1 MGILSLGVC
10 FLGHFLLRGF
20 VARDAVAAV
29 FLDPGRFVP
38 DSGSLDRTSL
48 VSGLHKSSYDRCCF
62 GGSHQ
67 ESGISMIS
75 CAYGY
80 FVISGQAN
88 PTNVGLEG
96 DRKSD

>member
-1 MGILSLGVC
+1 MGVLSLDVC
-10 FLGHFLLRGF
+10 VLGHFLLRGL
-20 VARDAVAAV
+20 VARDTMAAL
-29 FLDPGRFVP
+29 FLDRGCFVP
-38 DSGSLDRTSL
+38 DTGSLDCTSL